1 MAEGIKSLAT
11 TAGYFAPGAGILD
24 ALGMYPAE
32 GSSSILQ
39 NLKAGEFGTA
49 GLQGLGALGD
59 ALMFTGVGAP
69 LGMTLKTVSKSGK
82 LSRAGKGIVFRGR
95 KHRENILKNPNPEF
109 GQMVKV
115 QNKDRPLDSGLMNF
129 LTPKKVGDKA
139 YIDASS
145 DVLKQLFTK
154 DRGIGGA
161 PSPSKSLRSDSQYFT
176 LQKDIGLGMDNPAR
190 VSVRVSDHPP
200 KLSGIGKERSG
211 NRGDIRF
218 RDADVRINISPNTPA
233 AMNMKEALS
242 TIRNMYIKPGK
253 IEDIV
258 RSGRKVTG
266 DDLLVATVKDGKAVS
281 KKTPYQWKSGGQLPF
296 GMDVSRL

>member
-32 GSSSILQ
+32 GSTSMLQ
-39 NLKAGEFGTA
+39 NLKAGEFGSA

-59 ALMFTGVGAP
+59 ALLLTGVGAP
-69 LGMTLKTVSKSGK
+69 LGLGLKTVSKSGQ
-82 LSRAGKGIVFRGR
+82 LARAGKGIVFRGR

-115 QNKDRPLDSGLMNF
+115 QNKDRPLDSDLMNF
-129 LTPKKVGDKA
+129 LTPKKAGDKA
-139 YIDASS
+139 YIDSSS

-154 DRGIGGA
+154 DRSIGGA
-161 PSPSKSLRSDSQYFT
+161 PSPSKSITSDSQYFT

-200 KLSGIGKERSG
+200 KLRGIGKERSG
-211 NRGDIRF
+211 GRGDIRF
-218 RDADVRINISPNTPA
+218 RDADVRINVSPDTPA

-258 RSGRKVTG
+258 RSGRKVTS
-266 DDLLVATVKDGKAVS
+266 DDLLVATVKDGKVVS